1 MDSEEK
7 TLYHLHKQYK
17 GKNFSNPLFRDVF
30 LKRKNKIH
38 EKVCGDWVP
47 LVRVF
52 FRLKFW
58 VVVQHVRIDL
68 LMKFLSI

>member
-17 GKNFSNPLFRDVF
+17 GNNTQIFLYPLIRDVF
-30 LKRKNKIH
+30 LIRKNKIH
-38 EKVCGDWVP
+38 EKVCGNWVP

-52 FRLKFW
+52 F
-58 VVVQHVRIDL
+58 
-68 LMKFLSI
+68 